1 MMYLIKKNGI
11 FSVNASDL
19 ETIKK
24 YGGVDARIIYS
35 WEEDKQEEA
44 LKKYFSSMKM
54 DSNTL
59 ELYVI
64 SGIKKEELL
73 KYIDKYYEEDNEILS
88 MLTDIE
94 LITSREQE
102 ELSIINK
109 ESKKEQVNLVHDCYF
124 NNPIKKYMK

>member
-24 YGGVDARIIYS
+24 YGGLDARIIYS

-64 SGIKKEELL
+64 SGIKQEELL

-94 LITSREQE
+94 LITSREKE

>member
-64 SGIKKEELL
+64 SGIKQEELL

>member
-24 YGGVDARIIYS
+24 YGGVDAKIIYS

-64 SGIKKEELL
+64 SGIKQEELL

-88 MLTDIE
+88 MLTDID

>member
-59 ELYVI
+59 ELYTI

-94 LITSREQE
+94 LITSREKE

>member
-1 MMYLIKKNGI
+1 
-11 FSVNASDL
+11 
-19 ETIKK
+19 
-24 YGGVDARIIYS
+24 
-35 WEEDKQEEA
+35 
-44 LKKYFSSMKM
+44 MKM

-64 SGIKKEELL
+64 SGIKQEELL
-73 KYIDKYYEEDNEILS
+73 KCIDKYYEEDNEILS

-94 LITSREQE
+94 LITSREKE

>member
-24 YGGVDARIIYS
+24 YGGVDAKIIYS

-64 SGIKKEELL
+64 SGIKQEELL

>member
-64 SGIKKEELL
+64 SGIKQEELL

-94 LITSREQE
+94 LITSREKE

-109 ESKKEQVNLVHDCYF
+109 ESKKEQVNLIHDCYF

>member
-1 MMYLIKKNGI
+1 
-11 FSVNASDL
+11 
-19 ETIKK
+19 
-24 YGGVDARIIYS
+24 
-35 WEEDKQEEA
+35 
-44 LKKYFSSMKM
+44 MKM

-59 ELYVI
+59 ELYTI
-64 SGIKKEELL
+64 SGIKQDELL

-94 LITSREQE
+94 LITSREKE

>member
-44 LKKYFSSMKM
+44 LKNYFSSMKM

-64 SGIKKEELL
+64 SGIKQEELL

-94 LITSREQE
+94 LITSREKE

>member
-64 SGIKKEELL
+64 SGIKQEELL
-73 KYIDKYYEEDNEILS
+73 KCIDKYYEEDNEILS

>member
-64 SGIKKEELL
+64 SGIKQEELL

-94 LITSREQE
+94 LITSREKE

>member
-64 SGIKKEELL
+64 SGIKQEELL

-94 LITSREQE
+94 LITSREKE

-109 ESKKEQVNLVHDCYF
+109 ESKKEQVNLIHDCYF
-124 NNPIKKYMK
+124 NNPIKKYMN

>member
-1 MMYLIKKNGI
+1 MYLIKKNGI

-44 LKKYFSSMKM
+44 LKKYFSSMKI

-64 SGIKKEELL
+64 SGIKQEELL

-94 LITSREQE
+94 LITNREKE

-109 ESKKEQVNLVHDCYF
+109 ESKKKQVNLVHDCYF